1 MSALRQVVVVFR
13 KEFVDALRDRRS
25 VLNALLVPVIFVA
38 SLGASVGF
46 TGKLMAD
53 TQRTLDLPVV
63 GMERAPDLMTFLRE
77 NDVLPT
83 AESRVPAELIRS
95 GEAKVALVVPEEY
108 GSALRAGRPA
118 PLQIVYDRAAL
129 TAGAQVARV
138 EALLERYSLSLGTL
152 RLIARGVDARIV
164 QPVVLERVDLS
175 TPQSRAATFLLMIP
189 MFLLLTIFAS
199 TLAISTDSTAGERER
214 GSLEPL
220 LINPVPRWALVAGKL
235 AATVTFALG
244 ALALVLAG
252 LMLLPSFVSFTALG
266 GDFAL
271 RPLAAFGLLF
281 PLVVTLCSVQM
292 LVASFARSFKEAQS
306 TLALLNFAVVLTAAV
321 LFLLPPVPKL
331 WVFAIPM
338 ISEEVLLSRMLR
350 GEVLE
355 PLHVVVSM
363 ASGVAWAAVAVSAV
377 IYLYRSE
384 KLLFGK

>member
-13 KEFVDALRDRRS
+13 KELVDALRDRRS

-46 TGKLMAD
+46 SGKLMAD
-53 TQRTLDLPVV
+53 TQRTLELPVV

-77 NDVLPT
+77 NDVHPI
-83 AESRVPAELIRS
+83 AESGVPAELIRS

-108 GSALRAGRPA
+108 GRALRAGRPA

-138 EALLERYSLSLGTL
+138 EALLERYSLGLGTL

-244 ALALVLAG
+244 RWRWCWRA
-252 LMLLPSFVSFTALG
+252 
-266 GDFAL
+266 
-271 RPLAAFGLLF
+271 
-281 PLVVTLCSVQM
+281 
-292 LVASFARSFKEAQS
+292 
-306 TLALLNFAVVLTAAV
+306 
-321 LFLLPPVPKL
+321 
-331 WVFAIPM
+331 
-338 ISEEVLLSRMLR
+338 
-350 GEVLE
+350 
-355 PLHVVVSM
+355 
-363 ASGVAWAAVAVSAV
+363 
-377 IYLYRSE
+377 
-384 KLLFGK
+384 